1 VTDEELIAEAIAEIT
16 APSRDAELRAWLR
29 LDSLTKPP
37 GSLGRLEEIAARIST
52 LRDEVHPAVAR
63 KAIVL
68 MAADH
73 GVTAEN
79 VSPYPREVTAQMVAN
94 FAAGGAAI
102 NQLARHAGATLTLI
116 DIGVATPLPATDG
129 VIDARIADGTANMAR
144 GPAMTREQAA
154 RAVRIGIEAA
164 RALAGDGV
172 DLIGTGEMGIGNT
185 TAAAAVTSVLAGVEP
200 KRVAG
205 PGTGLDVAGVRHKA
219 FIVKRAIERNS
230 PDPTDALD
238 VLAKVGGF
246 EIAGLAGVVIGAAAA
261 GVPVVS
267 DGYISGAATLAA
279 LRMAPGVAPWVFA
292 SHRSSEPGHGVV
304 LEALGLVPVLDL
316 EMRLGEGTG
325 AALAM
330 GIIDAACV
338 MMSGMATF
346 SEAGVTDRESTDG

>member
-1 VTDEELIAEAIAEIT
+1 VTDEELIARTIDEVT
-16 APSRDAELRAWLR
+16 APSKDAELRAWLR
-29 LDSLTKPP
+29 LESLTKPP
-37 GSLGRLEEIAARIST
+37 GSLGRLEEIAARIAT
-52 LRDEVHPAVAR
+52 LRDEVRPGVAR

-73 GVTAEN
+73 GVTDEN
-79 VSPYPREVTAQMVAN
+79 ISPYPREVTAQMVAT

-116 DIGVATPLPATDG
+116 DIGVATPIPASEG

-164 RALAGDGV
+164 RALADDGV

-200 KRVAG
+200 KRVVG
-205 PGTGLDVAGVRHKA
+205 PGTGLDEAGVRHKA
-219 FIVKRAIERNS
+219 FIVKRAIELNS

-261 GVPVVS
+261 GVPVVA

-279 LRMAPGVAPWVFA
+279 LRLAPGVAPWVFA
-292 SHRSSEPGHGVV
+292 SHRSAEPGHQVV

-316 EMRLGEGTG
+316 DMRLGEGTG

-346 SEAGVTDRESTDG
+346 SEAGVTDRENADG